1 MTDAR
6 GNITTYTRTDD
17 DQLAAINLP
26 NSGGTVTNAYDGD
39 GLRFSRTDVTGT
51 NSYLWNN
58 QILEAQLGAGITIS
72 TWYTQGMGQYGD
84 IISTRDTV
92 AGTSSLQLYL

>member
-58 QILEAQLGAGITIS
+58 QILEAQLGAGNTIS